1 MTVGRELVLR
11 LTPMRDI
18 RVQFYL
24 KKRPDSLFDNTPGWD
39 NVPSERY
46 LERFFASSFFA
57 LARCLAMATLL
68 LLFIPV

>member
-1 MTVGRELVLR
+1 MLR
-11 LTPMRDI
+11 LTPMRAI
-18 RVQFYL
+18 RVQFSL
-24 KKRPDSLFDNTPGWD
+24 KNRPESLFDNIPRWD
-39 NVPSERY
+39 NAPSELY